1 MARPKSEDRRGAL
14 LEAAIK
20 VFAEHGL
27 AAPTSLV
34 SKTAKVSEGSLFT
47 YFESKDELVNAVY
60 RELRL
65 DLAAAIANDF
75 PRKGNVRDRFEH
87 VWRRYVGWGVD
98 NPVGKRALRVA
109 SMSKVI
115 RSEVR
120 AASGVLFAEI
130 DRLHADALE
139 QRLLADV
146 PKVMVSQALKALAEM
161 TMDLVAE
168 HPSQKNALVAAGFG
182 MLWRALARKPGGR
195 SLHLK

>member
-14 LEAAIK
+14 LEAAIQ

-34 SKTAKVSEGSLFT
+34 SKTARVAEGSLFT
-47 YFESKDELVNAVY
+47 YFATKDELINAVY

-75 PRKGNVRDRFEH
+75 PRKGSVRARLEH

-98 NPVGKRALRVA
+98 HPLGKRALRLV
-109 SMSKVI
+109 SMSKAI
-115 RSEVR
+115 RPDVR
-120 AASGVLFAEI
+120 AEGGVLFAEV
-130 DRLHADALE
+130 DRLQADAIE

-146 PKVMVSQALKALAEM
+146 PKMMIPQLLKALAEM

-168 HPSQKNALVAAGFG
+168 HPRQREALIAAGFG
-182 MLWRALARKPGGR
+182 FLWRALARK
-195 SLHLK
+195 L